1 MPEINRDAE
10 LNRAR
15 AEVARLT
22 IPGVLGFYTH
32 FEVTEIFAFRDDE
45 RIPFNVFSI
54 LVSEEHEGVAE
65 QKPFYLGERIRL
77 KSLKGWMFGIQRCL
91 RPTFEI
97 VACMSAR

>member
-54 LVSEEHEGVAE
+54 LVSEDMKA
-65 QKPFYLGERIRL
+65 
-77 KSLKGWMFGIQRCL
+77 
-91 RPTFEI
+91 
-97 VACMSAR
+97 